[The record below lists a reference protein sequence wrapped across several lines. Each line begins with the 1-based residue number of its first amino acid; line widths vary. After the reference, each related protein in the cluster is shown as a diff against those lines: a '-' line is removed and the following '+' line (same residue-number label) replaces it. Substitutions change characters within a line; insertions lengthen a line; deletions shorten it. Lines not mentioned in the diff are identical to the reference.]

1 MISAYKSSSS
11 NGKYIIELG
20 NSPDIDSYISK
31 IFGTLQAATPIPVNN
46 TIQLL
51 SYSDTAKKSSN
62 ESVELL
68 QNVSIGDFR
77 AVTVSAHSLDILQKL
92 VKDHPDVLSIVPDVD
107 LTFDL
112 PKPTAIGSDYTK
124 RSLTPRSTNNFHET
138 NYYSRQTGAPWNL
151 LRISERKIGDTHSY
165 GYRKSAGQGVTVYV
179 VDDGVD
185 TSHPDFQGRA
195 KFGWTAIPSEKN
207 GPGGGHG
214 THVSGIIAGKKYGV
228 AKQAKLVS
236 VQVLDK
242 NGKGSMS
249 NLIAGLDWVAKHAKR
264 GSSIVNLSLG
274 GAKTTQEANALNQAV
289 DALVKAG
296 IPVFVAAGNSASDA
310 CNILP
315 AGNKNVFAVAAID
328 NMDVMDPN
336 ACYGKCVDLF
346 APGVDVTSDYL
357 DNKHATMS
365 GSSMASPHIA
375 GLAAIEL
382 PYIKSKKPADLYK
395 AITKRATTNQIK
407 QLKAQTVNGIAYSK
421 F

>member
-31 IFGTLQAATPIPVNN
+31 IFGTLQAATPIPINN

-51 SYSDTAKKSSN
+51 SYSDTAKKPSN
-62 ESVELL
+62 KSVELL

-107 LTFDL
+107 LLST
-112 PKPTAIGSDYTK
+112 S
-124 RSLTPRSTNNFHET
+124 RSQQPLGLIIPSNLSHRSANNFHES

-195 KFGWTAIPSEKN
+195 KFGWTAISSEKN

-274 GAKTTQEANALNQAV
+274 VAKTTPGANALNQAV
-289 DALVKAG
+289 NALVKAG

-328 NMDVMDPN
+328 NKDVMDPN

-395 AITKRATTNQIK
+395 AITKRATTHQIK
-407 QLKAQTVNGIAYSK
+407 KLKAQTVNGIAYSK

>member
-1 MISAYKSSSS
+1 MISAHKATSSS
-11 NGKYIIELG
+11 GKYIIELG
-20 NSPDIDSYISK
+20 NSPDIDSYIDK
-31 IFGTLQAATPIPVNN
+31 IFGTLQAAIPINN

-51 SYSDTAKKSSN
+51 SYSETTKKPSN
-62 ESVELL
+62 KSVELL

-77 AVTVSAHSLDILQKL
+77 AVTVSAHSLDVLQKL

-112 PKPTAIGSDYTK
+112 PKPTSIGSDYTK
-124 RSLTPRSTNNFHET
+124 RSLTKRNSKAFHESS
-138 NYYSRQTGAPWNL
+138 YYSRQSGAPWNL
-151 LRISERKIGDTHSY
+151 LRISERSIGDTHSY
-165 GYRKSAGQGVTVYV
+165 GYRKSGGQGVTVYV

-185 TSHPDFQGRA
+185 ISHPDFDGRA
-195 KFGWTAIPSEKN
+195 KFGWTAISKEKHS
-207 GPGGGHG
+207 PGGGHG
-214 THVSGIIAGKKYGV
+214 THVSGIIAGSKYGV
-228 AKQAKLVS
+228 AKKANIVS

-274 GAKTTQEANALNQAV
+274 VAKTTPGANALNQAV

-328 NMDVMDPN
+328 NNDVMDPN

-357 DNKHATMS
+357 KNKVATMS
-365 GSSMASPHIA
+365 GSSMASPHVA

-382 PYIKSKKPADLYK
+382 PYVKSKKPADVYK
-395 AITKRATTNQIK
+395 AITHRATTKHIK
-407 QLKAQTVNGIAYSK
+407 KLKSHTVNGIAYSK